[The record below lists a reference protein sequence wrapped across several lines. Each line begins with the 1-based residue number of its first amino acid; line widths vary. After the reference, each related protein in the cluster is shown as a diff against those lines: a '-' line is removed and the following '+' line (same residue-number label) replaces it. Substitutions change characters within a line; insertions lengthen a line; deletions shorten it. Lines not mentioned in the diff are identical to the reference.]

1 MTIKLNDLQR
11 ALLSAANGRKD
22 GSLFPIPRTMTA
34 DTDHVKSAVAS
45 LIRRKLAARSG
56 DRVTIT
62 DAGREA
68 IGAVKGAAPDQ
79 GPSAPANAAVTSMK
93 ADKVSAVK
101 DGGASPG
108 KASASSNGSRSP
120 SARAGSKTALLIDL
134 LAGGGGATLADLTSA
149 TGWLPHTVR
158 AALTGLRK
166 KGHAISRSRQEGHSR
181 YHLGA

>member
-1 MTIKLNDLQR
+1 MTTKLNDLQR
-11 ALLSAANGRKD
+11 ALLSAAHSRED
-22 GSLFPIPRTMTA
+22 GNLFPTPQTIVAGA
-34 DTDHVKSAVAS
+34 DRVKSAVAS

-62 DAGREA
+62 DAGRAA
-68 IGAVKGAAPDQ
+68 IGAVEDAARDQDASSLTGTAETNAKGDKTPAA
-79 GPSAPANAAVTSMK
+79 K
-93 ADKVSAVK
+93 
-101 DGGASPG
+101 GGASLG
-108 KASASSNGSRSP
+108 KASASSNGVRSP
-120 SARAGSKTALLIDL
+120 SSRAGSKTALLIDL
-134 LAGGGGATLADLTSA
+134 LARGGGATLDELTSA